1 MKQTEE
7 LPHASPWRPVA
18 VLPCIP
24 AKSPFTLQQVS
35 ARLLTKA
42 GTRVVQG
49 SAGEPNM
56 QPNDISFEAALE
68 ARVDQMLDACTRCG
82 KCVEVCP
89 SVQPAGIANAEPEE
103 VITGII
109 DILRGGEGP
118 EASRKWA
125 QSCIL
130 SGECIKACD
139 EGVNPR
145 FLLAMARVAIAKA
158 EHDLPERRRRGVERY
173 RDLGRDVAVLSRLQ
187 LDDEVLKRLGQK
199 SASATA
205 PADAPDFVFYTGCN
219 VLKTPHIALLALDIM
234 DALGITYQVMGGPSH
249 CCGIMQLRPG
259 DVEMSGRMG
268 ASTAEKMSHS
278 KSGQVISWCPSCHVQ
293 FTETTLP
300 AIERQRGARPF
311 EMTPFMR
318 FLNGRLAELTPHLRG
333 RVEMRVALHRHPG
346 VAGVIEAATAILQA
360 VPGIALVDLKQ
371 PAVGLQSASLAAL
384 PAFKRELQLNEL
396 RAASDAGIDALVT
409 VYHSEHRELCAH
421 ERDWPFQIVNL
432 LELVGASMGLQ
443 RRDRYKELKIM
454 QDADQIITECGDL
467 IAQHALDP
475 ARARD
480 VVVKAMLADQPLPL
494 KAGA

>member
-1 MKQTEE
+1 
-7 LPHASPWRPVA
+7 
-18 VLPCIP
+18 
-24 AKSPFTLQQVS
+24 
-35 ARLLTKA
+35 
-42 GTRVVQG
+42 
-49 SAGEPNM
+49 M
-56 QPNDISFEAALE
+56 QPTEISFETALGE
-68 ARVDQMLDACTRCG
+68 RVDRMLDACTRCG

-89 SVQPAGIANAEPEE
+89 SVKPAGIANAEPKDI
-103 VITGII
+103 ITGII
-109 DILRGGEGP
+109 DIVRSGDGP
-118 EASRKWA
+118 EASRQWA
-125 QSCIL
+125 QSCML

-145 FLLAMARVAIAKA
+145 FLLAMARVAMTKA
-158 EHDLPERRRRGVERY
+158 EYELSERRRQGVEKY

-187 LDDEVLKRLGQK
+187 LDGEVLERLGQK
-199 SASATA
+199 SASVAT
-205 PADAPDFVFYTGCN
+205 PTGAPDFVFYTGCN

-268 ASTAEKMSHS
+268 ASTIEKLSHA
-278 KSGQVISWCPSCHVQ
+278 KSGQVISWCPSCYVQ

-300 AIERQRGARPF
+300 TLERQRGARPF

-333 RVEMRVALHRHPG
+333 RVDMRVALHRHPG
-346 VAGVIEAATAILQA
+346 VAGVMEAAAAILQA
-360 VPGIALVDLKQ
+360 IPGITLVDLKQ
-371 PAVGLQSASLAAL
+371 PAVGLQSVSLSVL

-396 RAASDAGIDALVT
+396 RAASDAGVDALVT

-432 LELVGASMGLQ
+432 LELVGASMGLK
-443 RRDRYKELKIM
+443 RRDRYKELKMI

-475 ARARD
+475 GKARD
-480 VVVKAMLADQPLPL
+480 VVVKAMLGDQPLPL
-494 KAGA
+494 KASVQPA